1 MLVVQPVPIAFREK
15 VVCLPGCAVRMS
27 FIWLIKF
34 IRLFVHN
41 IGDTKPYQY
50 LFECFIFSGSCTG
63 SSDCISGEGCLS
75 SGICGTYIYELG

>member
-1 MLVVQPVPIAFREK
+1 MLVVQPVPSAFREK

-27 FIWLIKF
+27 FIWLIK
-34 IRLFVHN
+34 LFAHNKN
-41 IGDTKPYQY
+41 IGDTTHYKY
-50 LFECFIFSGSCTG
+50 LFECFIFSGSCTS